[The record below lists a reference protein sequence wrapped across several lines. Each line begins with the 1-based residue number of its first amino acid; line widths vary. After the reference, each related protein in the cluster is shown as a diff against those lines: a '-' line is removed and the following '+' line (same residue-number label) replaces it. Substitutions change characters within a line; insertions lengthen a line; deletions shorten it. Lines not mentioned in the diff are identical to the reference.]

1 MIVGTRNCETE
12 RLTKAFSDEKWE
24 RTEKAE
30 TECWRGVKSHWRS
43 RIKVALATNCLKLH
57 SRVQMEWQT
66 YTLHFRQL
74 FSNGFRYLDCCGEF
88 MIAAVETYDLMPGD
102 ATPAGGNLTLPEKGI
117 RAAVDS
123 VHLEVNHETPI
134 DTETF
139 LKISVGLANLAQKH
153 FGPFKIETNL
163 FEIRMLVPMSTAAA
177 AEEAMLTLGS
187 FPDEPAL
194 AKKLDMTLKTRQWH
208 TIFESGSQRLRI
220 AVHPIAF
227 EAVRIHR
234 YNPVLG
240 ATPSQARRAKRL
252 TAGAERIPAYA
263 PYAVFLDVNLT
274 EKEPALSSEEK
285 LFNMLMQKADIA
297 KAAFKIK

>member
-1 MIVGTRNCETE
+1 
-12 RLTKAFSDEKWE
+12 
-24 RTEKAE
+24 
-30 TECWRGVKSHWRS
+30 
-43 RIKVALATNCLKLH
+43 
-57 SRVQMEWQT
+57 MEWQT

-74 FSNGFRYLDCCGEF
+74 FSNGFRYLDRCGEF

-102 ATPAGGNLTLPEKGI
+102 AKPAGANLNLPEKGI
-117 RAAVDS
+117 RAEVDS

-139 LKISVGLANLAQKH
+139 LKISVGLANLSQKH

-234 YNPVLG
+234 YNPVLE

-252 TAGAERIPAYA
+252 SAGAERIPAYA

-285 LFNMLMQKADIA
+285 LFNMLMQKVDIA
-297 KAAFKIK
+297 KTAFKIK